1 MSPDIK
7 GTGDNRNINS
17 LKNDHAPLAVATW
30 KEGARMA
37 LPQAEDDVSA
47 RVTDT
52 DIPIRFHCR
61 PLDITVQSK
70 RERRARR
77 LVKYSDGVL
86 TRAKASAL
94 SSIAAIR
101 EAGAA
106 DPK

>member
-1 MSPDIK
+1 MSPD
-7 GTGDNRNINS
+7 GNINS
-17 LKNDHAPLAVATW
+17 LKNDNRPLAAATW
-30 KEGARMA
+30 KEGAVMA
-37 LPQAEDDVSA
+37 LPQSYGDLGA

-52 DIPIRFHCR
+52 DIPIRYHCR
-61 PLDITVQSK
+61 LLDITVQSK

-106 DPK
+106 DSK